1 MFGWKNALR
10 TTHCVAVEYEY
21 RRFIFSSHSNDT
33 YVCFHWRKKKIAMRM
48 QPKITQKSD
57 YLDHEN
63 QTNQSPFLTQHF
75 FVEMI
80 RLILSQMQQT
90 V

>member
-1 MFGWKNALR
+1 MTHMF
-10 TTHCVAVEYEY
+10 V
-21 RRFIFSSHSNDT
+21 FIEG
-33 YVCFHWRKKKIAMRM
+33 KKKIAMRM

-75 FVEMI
+75 S
-80 RLILSQMQQT
+80 LK
-90 V
+90 